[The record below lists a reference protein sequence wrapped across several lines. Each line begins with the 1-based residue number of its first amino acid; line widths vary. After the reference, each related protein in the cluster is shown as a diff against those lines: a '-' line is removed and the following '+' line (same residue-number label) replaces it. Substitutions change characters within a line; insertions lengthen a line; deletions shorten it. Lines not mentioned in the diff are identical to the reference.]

1 MSIKIKSD
9 YQKEIFLNV
18 PLQEAYDYF
27 SDVEKSVPENFS
39 ILKSFT
45 KISENLYCWEFK
57 PLEYMGYSLKLKIE
71 TSFECSPFQITAKK
85 AGTSEHDLELSWVFL
100 EKESKTQLQFKA
112 ELIASVNLP
121 FFMSHLITP
130 LAEKEVI
137 KFFDS
142 YIKNVENKF
151 K

>member
-9 YQKEIFLNV
+9 YQKEIFLKATV
-18 PLQEAYDYF
+18 QEAFDYF
-27 SDVEKSVPENFS
+27 SDVEKSIPENFS

-45 KISENLYCWEFK
+45 QISENVYCWEFK

-71 TSFECSPFQITAKK
+71 TSFQSSPFQMTAKK
-85 AGTSEHDLELSWVFL
+85 VGTSDHDLKLSWVL
-100 EKESKTQLQFKA
+100 IEKEDMTLLQFKA